1 MVSVFMLSTNG
12 MQGHD
17 DLCEAFFAYNRA
29 KGTLYDG
36 ETRLFL
42 RGSGEPSYLLLDSHI
57 TDTCE
62 MTVCYHY
69 SHIDK
74 LNLY

>member
-1 MVSVFMLSTNG
+1 MCVHLILAK
-12 MQGHD
+12 QGQD

-42 RGSGEPSYLLLDSHI
+42 RGSGKSGLNYLLKAQ
-57 TDTCE
+57 TR
-62 MTVCYHY
+62 
-69 SHIDK
+69 K
-74 LNLY
+74 A